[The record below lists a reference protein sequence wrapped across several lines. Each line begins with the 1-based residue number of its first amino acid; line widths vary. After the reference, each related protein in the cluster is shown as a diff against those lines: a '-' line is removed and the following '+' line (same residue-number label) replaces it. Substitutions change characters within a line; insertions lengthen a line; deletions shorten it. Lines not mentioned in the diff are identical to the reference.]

1 MSFDNKSRPHID
13 PYLAVI
19 VLIASIGGAL
29 LVVKAR
35 NWALMTDELLY
46 GEMARDIAGSFVPLP
61 QARGELIHVNQ
72 LLYPLLISPIV
83 GLFSM
88 PDAYPVVA
96 VLNAIVMATA
106 AIPVYLFT
114 KYASGSV
121 VAARWVAACAVCLPW
136 LAFASKMLPDA
147 LAYTAMLWT
156 LYAIAR
162 TADGREEPSGERS
175 CLRGDTLVLLAIL
188 LTFLVRNQFIALL
201 PIWLAVVGLRR
212 IAVAIPPDAAATFGD
227 RARAIWRAIWR
238 TPLERPLPFFAL
250 VVVYLAVRLEPTWT
264 VGIYTAAASGS
275 QGQVAPDGVF
285 GALIDHLGVIGVALG
300 GLPLV
305 LALPWLSSALV
316 RIRSV
321 AENQSALVIFV
332 ASLVL
337 LFVGASF
344 NQRFGNGL
352 VLERYVFYVAPL
364 LLIAAGCLLVKPPNS
379 LGKFALPALLG
390 IVLLAVVEP
399 YGLDS
404 PVTIDAN
411 HGFSPSQIGLI
422 LPQRLADAL
431 GSTIFNLM
439 FVVIVA
445 VAGVAWLL
453 QLRGRV
459 NAALALAFGVTLSF
473 LFVTTVYSVDKAV
486 YRQNQAVDRAL
497 GARTAD
503 QKTWIDAS
511 ICASCSA
518 ALVFTPLISV
528 GPPDRASAAVDAS
541 KGSARLRPDLRP
553 DERFST
559 WWDLEFWNSRI
570 DSLHVAGFGRPGV
583 ASPTFGPIRD
593 VSVNW
598 QSGAIDL
605 EQADDSEYM
614 VVAKRNPFF
623 QPQPITGSRP
633 IANRSGFTLY
643 EVGPEP
649 TAAWATSGL
658 TRLGWIPP
666 AGATLRLWSPTS
678 ATSTTS
684 LNVLVRLA
692 STKVSGLDR
701 LVVEN
706 ADVTKYASGSS
717 TVYRWRTQV
726 PANGRVDFSLAWRG
740 AKASANAHV
749 EEIVVSP
756 RLLGFRSS
764 R

>member
-1 MSFDNKSRPHID
+1 MSIENNSRPRID

-19 VLIASIGGAL
+19 VVIASIAGAL

-46 GEMARDIAGSFVPLP
+46 GEMARNIADSFVPLP

-72 LLYPLLISPIV
+72 LLYPLLITPII

-88 PDAYPVVA
+88 PDAYPIVA

-147 LAYTAMLWT
+147 LAYTTMLWA

-162 TADGREEPSGERS
+162 TADGRDDPSGEHS
-175 CLRGDTLVLLAIL
+175 FLRGDALVLLAIF

-201 PIWLAVVGLRR
+201 PVWLAVVGLRR
-212 IAVAIPPDAAATFGD
+212 IAVAIPLDAAATFGD

-264 VGIYTAAASGS
+264 LGIYTAATSGS

-305 LALPWLSSALV
+305 LALPWLSSAIL

-321 AENQSALVIFV
+321 AENQSALVIFF
-332 ASLVL
+332 ATLVL

-364 LLIAAGCLLVKPPNS
+364 LLIAAGCLLVKPPRS
-379 LGKFALPALLG
+379 LGLFALPALLG
-390 IVLLAVVEP
+390 IILLAIVEP

-439 FVVIVA
+439 FVVTVA
-445 VAGVAWLL
+445 VAGIAWLL
-453 QLRGRV
+453 QSRGRI
-459 NAALALAFGVTLSF
+459 NIALALAFGVTLSF

-486 YRQNQAVDRAL
+486 FRQNQAVDRAF
-497 GARTAD
+497 GVRTAA
-503 QKTWIDAS
+503 QKSWIDAN
-511 ICASCSA
+511 ICATCSA

-528 GPPDRASAAVDAS
+528 EPLD
-541 KGSARLRPDLRP
+541 GSAGATRNSDGSVRLRPDLRL
-553 DERFST
+553 DRRFST

-570 DSLHVAGFGRPGV
+570 DSLHVPGFGNPGV
-583 ASPTFGPIRD
+583 PSPTFGPIRD
-593 VSVNW
+593 VSIDW
-598 QSGAIDL
+598 QNGAIELGPDV
-605 EQADDSEYM
+605 DSEYM

-623 QPQPITGSRP
+623 QPQPSSDTKPITNP
-633 IANRSGFTLY
+633 SGLTLY
-643 EVGPEP
+643 EIG
-649 TAAWATSGL
+649 
-658 TRLGWIPP
+658 
-666 AGATLRLWSPTS
+666 
-678 ATSTTS
+678 
-684 LNVLVRLA
+684 
-692 STKVSGLDR
+692 
-701 LVVEN
+701 
-706 ADVTKYASGSS
+706 
-717 TVYRWRTQV
+717 
-726 PANGRVDFSLAWRG
+726 
-740 AKASANAHV
+740 
-749 EEIVVSP
+749 
-756 RLLGFRSS
+756 
-764 R
+764 